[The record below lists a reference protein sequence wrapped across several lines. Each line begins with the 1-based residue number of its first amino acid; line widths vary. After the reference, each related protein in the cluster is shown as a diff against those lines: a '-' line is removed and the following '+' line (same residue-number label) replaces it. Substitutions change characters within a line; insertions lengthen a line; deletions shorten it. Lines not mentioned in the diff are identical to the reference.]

1 MLRSAPTSTS
11 GMQFH
16 FCHLWC
22 AHYSS
27 CSACTS
33 TPSAQFIGEV
43 RMTAHEVRAPQP
55 QARNSTSVICGM
67 PITVCEIDRQIVV
80 TGNSVEVGG
89 CRLMKNENLNFR
101 HAIPLLSFVVRAIHW

>member
-55 QARNSTSVICGM
+55 QARNSTSVICGA
-67 PITVCEIDRQIVV
+67 PITVREMRAPQLGRSNDWRVGDECRSRWAPF
-80 TGNSVEVGG
+80 NS
-89 CRLMKNENLNFR
+89 KKK
-101 HAIPLLSFVVRAIHW
+101 IQLLHLVD